1 MSALTDPVVD
11 FLRVVHRSG
20 DRVWYA
26 RWETRTR
33 YLVSTQPGCPA
44 GASTDEIAFP
54 KSGITK
60 SGLVLVPAGSRLQDA
75 IDRGMADFR
84 SPRPYRAG
92 AEVKRPGDR
101 GFFRA
106 QPFTQR

>member
-1 MSALTDPVVD
+1 
-11 FLRVVHRSG
+11 
-20 DRVWYA
+20 VWYA
-26 RWETRTR
+26 RRETRQR
-33 YLVSTQPGCPA
+33 YLVSTQLGCPA
-44 GASTDEIAFP
+44 GASTDEIVFP

-60 SGLVLVPAGSRLQDA
+60 SGLVLVPAGSHLQDA

-84 SPRPYRAG
+84 SPRPYRPLPAS
-92 AEVKRPGDR
+92 KRPGDK